1 LWSLKIDSIIIRPI
15 EDQDYEP
22 ASALVKS
29 IVPELGAS
37 ATAWR
42 QADAH
47 ADQQHR
53 TMRYVAVDLTTQ
65 QVVAYGWFWWVRLQ
79 KYRLDLI
86 VAPAWRRRG
95 IGGRLLQ
102 SMLDDTAR
110 RGAAT
115 VQARTDEEDLETLT
129 FLWRYGF
136 VETQRMYRLV
146 LDVATA
152 NLTTWRGLEP
162 QLVMQGIS
170 ISTFAYERAHDP
182 SAFHKLY
189 NLHVAAL
196 PDWPDPDPDPNP
208 PTTIA
213 FADYFRRFE
222 QGAIVPEGFFIAKR
236 GDRYVGYSGL
246 LEVAETPGRLY
257 SAGTIVHPA
266 TRRLGVATVLKVHT
280 IAYAQQHHCPILVAN
295 TASMP
300 MLALNLRLGF
310 RRERADVRL
319 VRIVSA

>member
-1 LWSLKIDSIIIRPI
+1 
-15 EDQDYEP
+15 
-22 ASALVKS
+22 
-29 IVPELGAS
+29 VPELGAS
-37 ATAWR
+37 ASAWR
-42 QADAH
+42 QADEH

-53 TMRYVAVDLTTQ
+53 TSRYVAVDLTTR

-86 VAPAWRRRG
+86 VAPSWRRRG

-102 SMLDDTAR
+102 RMLDDMAR

-162 QLVMQGIS
+162 QLVMQDIS

-189 NLHVAAL
+189 DLHVAAL

-236 GDRYVGYSGL
+236 GDHYVGYSGL

-257 SAGTIVHPA
+257 SAGTAVHPA
-266 TRRLGVATVLKVHT
+266 ARRLGVATVLKVHT
-280 IAYAQQHHCPILVAN
+280 IAYAQQHHCSILVAN

>member
-1 LWSLKIDSIIIRPI
+1 L
-15 EDQDYEP
+15 
-22 ASALVKS
+22 
-29 IVPELGAS
+29 
-37 ATAWR
+37 
-42 QADAH
+42 
-47 ADQQHR
+47 
-53 TMRYVAVDLTTQ
+53 RYVALDHATR
-65 QVVAYGWFWWVRLQ
+65 QVVGYGWFWWVRLQ
-79 KYRLDLI
+79 KYRLDLM

-95 IGGRLLQ
+95 IGGRLLLQ
-102 SMLDDTAR
+102 MLDDMAR

-152 NLTTWRGLEP
+152 NVATWRGLEP

-182 SAFHKLY
+182 AAFQKLY

-236 GDRYVGYSGL
+236 GDRYIGYSGL
-246 LEVAETPGRLY
+246 LEVTETPGRLY
-257 SAGTIVHPA
+257 SAGTVVHPDA
-266 TRRLGVATVLKVHT
+266 RRLGVATALKVHT

-319 VRIVSA
+319 VRILSA

>member
-1 LWSLKIDSIIIRPI
+1 
-15 EDQDYEP
+15 
-22 ASALVKS
+22 
-29 IVPELGAS
+29 VPELGAP
-37 ATAWR
+37 AEAWR
-42 QADAH
+42 QADAQ
-47 ADQQHR
+47 ADPQHR
-53 TMRYVAVDLTTQ
+53 TFRYVAVDSASQ
-65 QVVAYGWFWWVRLQ
+65 QVVGYGWFWWVRLR
-79 KYRLDLI
+79 KYRLDLM
-86 VAPAWRRRG
+86 VAPGRRRRG

-102 SMLDDTAR
+102 RMLDDMAR
-110 RGAAT
+110 LGAAT

-182 SAFHKLY
+182 AASHKLY

-236 GDRYVGYSGL
+236 GDRYIGYSGL
-246 LEVAETPGRLY
+246 LEVVETPGRLY
-257 SAGTIVHPA
+257 SAGTAVHPDV
-266 TRRLGVATVLKVHT
+266 RRLGVATMLKVHT

-319 VRIVSA
+319 VRILSA

>member
-1 LWSLKIDSIIIRPI
+1 M
-15 EDQDYEP
+15 
-22 ASALVKS
+22 AALVAA
-29 IVPELGAS
+29 IMPEHGVGARS
-37 ATAWR
+37 WR
-42 QADAH
+42 QADASSAEH
-47 ADQQHR
+47 DR
-53 TMRYVAVDLTTQ
+53 IWRYVAVDEPAQ
-65 QVVAYGWFWWVRLQ
+65 QVVGYGWSWRLRLQ
-79 KYRLDLI
+79 KYRLELM
-86 VAPAWRRRG
+86 VVPGWRRRG
-95 IGGRLLQ
+95 IGGRLL
-102 SMLDDTAR
+102 R
-110 RGAAT
+110 RLIDELALCGAT
-115 VQARTDEEDLETLT
+115 SVQARTGEEDLETLT
-129 FLWRYGF
+129 FLWRNGF

-152 NLTTWRGLEP
+152 NVATWRGLEP

-182 SAFHKLY
+182 AAFQKLY

-236 GDRYVGYSGL
+236 GDRYIGYSGL
-246 LEVAETPGRLY
+246 LEVTETPGRLY
-257 SAGTIVHPA
+257 SAGTVVHPDA
-266 TRRLGVATVLKVHT
+266 RRLGVATALKVHT

-319 VRIVSA
+319 VRILSA

>member
-1 LWSLKIDSIIIRPI
+1 M
-15 EDQDYEP
+15 
-22 ASALVKS
+22 
-29 IVPELGAS
+29 PELGAP
-37 ATAWR
+37 AEAWR
-42 QADAH
+42 QADAQ
-47 ADQQHR
+47 ADAQHR
-53 TMRYVAVDLTTQ
+53 TLRYVAVDPATR
-65 QVVAYGWFWWVRLQ
+65 QVVGYGWFWWVRLQ
-79 KYRLDLI
+79 KYRLDLM

-95 IGGRLLQ
+95 IGGRLLLH
-102 SMLDDTAR
+102 MLDDMMR

-136 VETQRMYRLV
+136 VETQRMYRLI

-182 SAFHKLY
+182 AAFHKLY

-196 PDWPDPDPDPNP
+196 PDWPDPDPDSNP

-236 GDRYVGYSGL
+236 GDRYIGYSGL

-257 SAGTIVHPA
+257 SAGTAVHPDA
-266 TRRLGVATVLKVHT
+266 RRLGVATALKVHT
-280 IAYAQQHHCPILVAN
+280 IAYAQQRKCPILVAN

-319 VRIVSA
+319 VRVLSA